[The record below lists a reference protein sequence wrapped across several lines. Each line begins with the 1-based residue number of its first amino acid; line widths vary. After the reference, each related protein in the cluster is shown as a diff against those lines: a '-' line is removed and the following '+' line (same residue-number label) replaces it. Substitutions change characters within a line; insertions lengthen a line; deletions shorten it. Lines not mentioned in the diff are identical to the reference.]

1 MEIIGTCR
9 LETMETDSGFRTEE
23 GSPKE
28 ESPSSKVRPL
38 FFRTDNLSW
47 LPFDRDSQIYYS
59 LVRRGTRTK
68 RSERPEIEWLPGRK
82 ARRSKDLRWFCK
94 ENEIKTFWRKVLL
107 RQIQYFTA
115 QDEGDEQIEEMI
127 EDISSSQSLS
137 LGQWTM
143 WTMWRPSQS
152 SSQRQI
158 QNQVMAYGL

>member
-1 MEIIGTCR
+1 
-9 LETMETDSGFRTEE
+9 METDSGFRTEE

-94 ENEIKTFWRKVLL
+94 ENEIKTFWRKVQSRLAWEKCFQGKFNTLPPRTRATSRSRRWSKTSPAVSPSLL
-107 RQIQYFTA
+107 
-115 QDEGDEQIEEMI
+115 GNEQCEQC
-127 EDISSSQSLS
+127 EDQA
-137 LGQWTM
+137 
-143 WTMWRPSQS
+143 
-152 SSQRQI
+152 
-158 QNQVMAYGL
+158 NHQVKDKYKIK